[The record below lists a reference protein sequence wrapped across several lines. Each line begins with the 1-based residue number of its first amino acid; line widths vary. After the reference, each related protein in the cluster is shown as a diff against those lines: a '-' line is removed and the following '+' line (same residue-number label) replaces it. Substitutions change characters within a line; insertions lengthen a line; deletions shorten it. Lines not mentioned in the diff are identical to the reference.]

1 MFGLTFDVGHN
12 FCKKGMDEPVIMGRK
27 EKLFHMHLHDVKDG
41 NKDHQ
46 ALGTGDLD
54 IRKYISLAQEREL
67 SVVVEAKTIAGLRQS
82 ALWLDRNL

>member
-1 MFGLTFDVGHN
+1 
-12 FCKKGMDEPVIMGRK
+12 
-27 EKLFHMHLHDVKDG
+27 MHLHDVKDG

-82 ALWLDRNL
+82 ALWLDQNL